1 MYIQLPELESAI
13 LSDVHSEAL
22 KGRSVTD
29 ANEQCSPN
37 QNNLN
42 PIRETQQTIMQNK
55 RPQSAPT
62 RTPNPMR
69 TGV

>member
-22 KGRSVTD
+22 KGRRVTD
-29 ANEQCSPN
+29 ANEQGN
-37 QNNLN
+37 ATNNYAKN
-42 PIRETQQTIMQNK
+42 H
-55 RPQSAPT
+55 PQSAPT